1 MTRHPLSG
9 VYAAAVTPLKP
20 DLSPDVEAVAPFLA
34 FLASRGCHGALIFGT
49 TGEGPS
55 FSPAERA
62 GVWRAALKVREQYP
76 NFRLLAG
83 TGTPSLTETIDL
95 TKLAFDLG
103 FDAVVTLPPYYFRKA
118 ADDGLFNWF
127 ERVITKA
134 VPEDGFML
142 GYHFPNVAGIGFSLD
157 LLARLK
163 DCFPTQF
170 AGIKDSS
177 HDEDFARALGQKF
190 GGELAVF
197 SGTDSDFTLALQN
210 HASGCITAPANVI
223 SPNLRQ
229 VYEAFFS
236 GKDTSALQAKVSSQ
250 RRILEKYQPYPPLLK
265 ALLARLH
272 HQPRWP
278 VRPPLVEMSKAD
290 EEKVVQEFKKH
301 AGDEQSQA
309 EMLKDKP
316 GAPSQ

>member
-9 VYAAAVTPLKP
+9 VYAAAVTPLKS
-20 DLSPDVEAVAPFLA
+20 DLSPDIEAVAPFLA

-55 FSPAERA
+55 FSPEERKA
-62 GVWRAALKVREQYP
+62 VWKAALRVREKYP

-95 TKLAFDLG
+95 TKLAFNLG
-103 FDAVVTLPPYYFRKA
+103 YDGVVTLPPYYFRKA
-118 ADDGLFNWF
+118 TDEGLFKWF
-127 ERVITKA
+127 EQVITKA

-163 DCFPTQF
+163 DRFPAQF

-177 HDEDFARALGQKF
+177 HDEDFARSLGQKF
-190 GGELAVF
+190 GDFLAVF
-197 SGTDSDFTLALQN
+197 SGTDSELTFALQN

-223 SPNLRQ
+223 SPNLRE
-229 VYEAFFS
+229 VYDAFFG
-236 GKDTSALQAKVSSQ
+236 GKDTSAAQAKVNEQ
-250 RRILEKYQPYPPLLK
+250 RLVLEKYQPFPPLLK
-265 ALLARLH
+265 AVLSRLH
-272 HQPRWP
+272 KQPRWP

-290 EEKVVQEFKKH
+290 EEKAIQEFQKH
-301 AGDEQSQA
+301 TGDEQR
-309 EMLKDKP
+309 
-316 GAPSQ
+316 